1 MRARFTGKV
10 MMMKSVVV
18 VAFLV
23 ALSAAPAFSGEIFGT
38 LSEGTKPVDAGVKVE
53 ISIAGKSYA
62 GETDKFGSFRL
73 IVKEKG
79 KCTLTVR
86 YKDQSPSFQ
95 LVSYDK
101 AARYDLVLEATDG
114 KYSLRRK

>member
-1 MRARFTGKV
+1 MEKV
-10 MMMKSVVV
+10 MMMKAIVV

-23 ALSAAPAFSGEIFGT
+23 ALSAASALAGEIFGT
-38 LSEGTKPVDAGVKVE
+38 LSEGTKPVDAGVKVD

-86 YKDQSPSFQ
+86 YKDQAPSFQ

-101 AARYDLVLEATDG
+101 AARYDLVLEAKDG

>member
-1 MRARFTGKV
+1 MHARFTGKV
-10 MMMKSVVV
+10 MMMKSVVMA
-18 VAFLV
+18 AFLV
-23 ALSAAPAFSGEIFGT
+23 VLSAVPALAGEIFGT

-101 AARYDLVLEATDG
+101 AARYDLVLEAKDG